1 MNFGDRDQVMAM
13 AKKRL
18 AMVQK
23 AHPKAKLLDPDDIR
37 VIFLVTEEPKHYHT
51 FAVAS
56 AGAFDMSRAVALK
69 RLLRPLT
76 SLTARL
82 S

>member
-1 MNFGDRDQVMAM
+1 MA
-13 AKKRL
+13 
-18 AMVQK
+18 QK
-23 AHPKAKLLDPDDIR
+23 THPKAKLLDPDDIR
-37 VIFLVTEEPKHYHT
+37 VIFLVTEAPKHYHT

-56 AGAFDMSRAVALK
+56 SGAFDMSRAVALK
-69 RLLRPLT
+69 RLLRPFT